1 MIQEM
6 AEEELHQQ
14 LQDVKGAPLFVYL
27 YTPFC
32 GTCKLAHRL
41 LEITATAIPQARIIA
56 SNLNYLPALA
66 QAWKIT
72 SVPALVVY
80 GEKGVI
86 AKYYAFHSVD
96 YLYGLI
102 QFHLQHVT
110 TEEQDK
116 QEK

>member
-6 AEEELHQQ
+6 AGEELHHQ
-14 LQDVKGAPLFVYL
+14 LQDVEKAPLFIYL

-41 LEITATAIPQARIIA
+41 LEITAEAIPQARIIA

-66 QAWKIT
+66 QAWQIT

-80 GEKGVI
+80 GENGVI

-96 YLYGLI
+96 YLYGLV
-102 QFHLQHVT
+102 QFHLQHGT
-110 TEEQDK
+110 TGEQDK
-116 QEK
+116 QEE